1 MGTVQTQ
8 LVSLI
13 STPLFILVIG
23 FEIILSH
30 IHPPHR
36 YNWKDSLNNFA
47 LSILSGLID
56 LLVRGLS
63 LIVMAFAFEFRL
75 FSPEHSIFYWLA
87 LVPLVD
93 LMHYWLHRLGHT
105 VRLIWAMHV
114 NHHSSDQ
121 FNFTVG
127 FRASVFEPFYRFLF
141 FIPLTIIGFKPID
154 IFFVYSITEIWA
166 ILTHTEKVRKLG
178 WLEYTFVT
186 PSHHRVHHA
195 SNPKYLDRNMGTLF
209 IFWDKLFGTFQ
220 KELPEQEYEPIRYG
234 LTKPLEKENIPHLIF
249 HEWKNIIKDL
259 RQKDISWKNKWNY
272 VFGPPGWSHDGR
284 TLTSKQLRLNEK
296 KKLLSETAIAR
307 KDEDPSVK
315 TGYPWGQAV

>member
-1 MGTVQTQ
+1 MDTFQAN

-13 STPLFILVIG
+13 STPLFVFVIG
-23 FEIILSH
+23 LEIILSH
-30 IHPPHR
+30 IHPPHK
-36 YNWKDSLNNFA
+36 YNWRDSLNNFA
-47 LSILSGLID
+47 LSILSGLTD

-63 LIVMAFAFEFRL
+63 LIVLAFTFKFRL
-75 FSPEHSIFYWLA
+75 FSFEHGVIYWVA
-87 LVPLVD
+87 LLFLVD
-93 LMHYWLHRLGHT
+93 ISHYWLHRLGHT

-127 FRASVFEPFYRFLF
+127 FRASVLEPFYRFLF

-154 IFFVYSITEIWA
+154 IFFIYSITEIWS
-166 ILTHTEKVRKLG
+166 ILTHTEKVGKLG
-178 WLEYTFVT
+178 WLEYIFVT

-220 KELPEQEYEPIRYG
+220 KELPELEYEPIRYG

-249 HEWKNIIKDL
+249 HEWKNIINDL
-259 RQKDISWKNKWNY
+259 RRRDLSWKNKWKY
-272 VFGPPGWSHDGR
+272 LFGPPGWSHDGSS
-284 TLTSKQLRLNEK
+284 LTSKQLRLNEK
-296 KKLLSETAIAR
+296 KKLLGDAATGGKET
-307 KDEDPSVK
+307 DSHVK